1 MSVSVITA
9 TLPDREKFLERAVT
23 SVRRQT
29 LRPDA
34 HLIGVDY
41 ARRGGAAMKTD
52 LGFAVESKWIA
63 ILDDDDYFYPDHLAS
78 LVEAAETSHCDV
90 AYSWCDVSGENPWL
104 GYNQPFNAELL
115 KTTSI
120 VSHNAIVRADL
131 FVELGGFKPVK
142 GYDWLFWVAA
152 HQVGARFTCI
162 ERPTWHYDLSESH
175 AHESR
180 P

>member
-9 TLPDREKFLERAVT
+9 TIPGREQFLRRAIN
-23 SVRRQT
+23 SVANQT
-29 LRPDA
+29 LKPQA

-41 ARRGGAAMKTD
+41 AKRGGAAMKTD
-52 LGFAVESKWIA
+52 LGFAAESKWIA
-63 ILDDDDYFYPDHLAS
+63 ILDDDDWLYPEHLAA
-78 LVEAAETSHCDV
+78 LVEAAETQHCDV
-90 AYSWCDVSGENPWL
+90 AYSWCDVAGENPWL
-104 GYNQPFNAELL
+104 GYNQPFDPELL

-120 VSHNAIVRADL
+120 VSHNAIVRTNL
-131 FVELGGFKPVK
+131 FVELGGFKQVK

-152 HQVGARFTCI
+152 HQAGARFTCV
-162 ERPTWHYDLSESH
+162 ERPTWLYDLSESH

>member
-9 TLPDREKFLERAVT
+9 TLPERDDFLRRAVT
-23 SVRRQT
+23 SVRAQT
-29 LRPDA
+29 LRPEA
-34 HLIGVDY
+34 HLIGYDY

-52 LGFAVESKWIA
+52 LGFAVESTWIA
-63 ILDDDDYFYPDHLAS
+63 LLDDDDYLYPDHLAS
-78 LVEAAETSHCDV
+78 LVEAAEREHADV
-90 AYSWCDVSGENPWL
+90 AYSWCDVSGQNPWL
-104 GYNQPFNAELL
+104 GYNQPFNPDLL

-120 VSHNAIVRADL
+120 VSHNALIRTEL

-142 GYDWLFWVAA
+142 GYDWLLWVAA
-152 HQVGARFTCI
+152 QQVGARFTCV

-175 AHESR
+175 PHESR